1 MHAFTHTHAHAH
13 THTHTHTLTETCLLL
28 MGTTK
33 SGRSEV
39 TMDDEEAVSAGG
51 VAQADAQLADVG
63 FGGMELT
70 PLAESL
76 WEQVCG
82 LHVVCM
88 HALSIFIYVHLYVC
102 TCA

>member
-1 MHAFTHTHAHAH
+1 
-13 THTHTHTLTETCLLL
+13 

-39 TMDDEEAVSAGG
+39 TMDDVEAVSAGG

-63 FGGMELT
+63 FGGLELT

-82 LHVVCM
+82 LRRCLYACACILYIRTFVCVYM
-88 HALSIFIYVHLYVC
+88 C
-102 TCA
+102 MTCA